1 MPRYRGRHRP
11 QSRLSSGK
19 LLVPAA
25 AAVTVTG
32 VTAGAHLAQS
42 APAQSALTVNDSSK
56 VTQAQPRANA
66 AVAQPV
72 NRVVAPA
79 AERASRTAPRAA
91 VSALRAGPDVDN
103 DVRRDALKALAAS
116 PEATD
121 HKVAE
126 EPAPKAASAS
136 KSGASKAS
144 SSKASSSRT
153 VSSTAGSS
161 TAGSSSQA
169 ASSEGAEDRTGGAM
183 HRPILAGHMTSG
195 FGMRWG
201 RMHEG
206 IDYGAPI
213 GTPLY
218 AVASGTV
225 TAVGSEGGLGQRVR
239 IQLDGGPEVVY
250 GHMSG
255 FSSAP
260 GQHVSAGE
268 VIGYSGN
275 SGRSTGPH
283 LHFEVRYG
291 GAAINPAGWLAA
303 RGLL

>member
-91 VSALRAGPDVDN
+91 VSALRAGPDVDT

-116 PEATD
+116 PEAKD

-144 SSKASSSRT
+144 SSRT
-153 VSSTAGSS
+153 VSS